1 MATSFISADATRW
14 PSHSGVKDQIVADKR
29 CQNGHFID
37 ESWDI
42 CPYCPPDSMYQRDE
56 PSGEPAPSKAL
67 GGGYETPSM
76 PYDDGDR
83 PTTRPPAAEGHP
95 VAPHKTMAA
104 SRGELDQRRYVV
116 GWLLG
121 LNGKARG
128 EAFPIRMGRNVLGRA
143 RDSEVMVQDDQ
154 ASSHHADLVYR
165 PEERRYI
172 LMDRNSTNGTYV
184 NGREIE
190 PRRDLVSRDVV
201 TIGAHRFLFLS
212 LSEMGLDWDE
222 KGELR

>member
-1 MATSFISADATRW
+1 
-14 PSHSGVKDQIVADKR
+14 VADKR

-42 CPYCPPDSMYQRDE
+42 CPYCPPDSMYQREESSSPDTAQ
-56 PSGEPAPSKAL
+56 PVPAKAL

-76 PYDDGDR
+76 PYDEGDR
-83 PTTRPPAAEGHP
+83 PAPRPPAQEGRGP
-95 VAPHKTMAA
+95 SPQKTMAA
-104 SRGELDQRRYVV
+104 ARGELDQRRYVV

-201 TIGAHRFLFLS
+201 TIGSHRFLFLA
-212 LSEMGLDWDE
+212 LAEMGLDWDE

>member
-1 MATSFISADATRW
+1 
-14 PSHSGVKDQIVADKR
+14 VADKR

-42 CPYCPPDSMYQRDE
+42 CPYCPPDSMYQRDDS
-56 PSGEPAPSKAL
+56 PGGAAPSKAL

-83 PTTRPPAAEGHP
+83 PTTRPPAGEGP
-95 VAPHKTMAA
+95 PPAPPHKTMAA
-104 SRGELDQRRYVV
+104 ARGELDQRRYVV

-143 RDSEVMVQDDQ
+143 RDSEVMVHDDQ

-190 PRRDLVSRDVV
+190 PRRDLVSRDVI

-212 LSEMGLDWDE
+212 LAEMGLDWDE